1 MNKRYKLL
9 LKKLLLCSLL
19 AGSSLTMCRLQAR
32 GAINAQD
39 SLEKQLDHAIDHG
52 KLAEIKNILTQQPEL
67 INTQTLGIHRETP
80 LIRAVSQPAPKTQSD
95 KDIFDYLL
103 NFNNINVNMLD
114 INGFSALDLALISF
128 VDENRSEISRQMC
141 KELMKKGAQVNK
153 NYEEKALEEIKEEV
167 RLEERQTPQEAEPIK
182 KASTKKSIT
191 FNEAIQTSD
200 NQPTK
205 VYDPTAAPAK
215 GILKKPT
222 EPQTQSDSKLEEQKE
237 IEECSICMENIEA
250 ENHDRAQLT
259 CNHTF
264 HGSCIDSWFKAQSD
278 KNIHK
283 TCPLCRKDFHN
294 EDPFKAEPS
303 TNEVSTLDVAQITEQ
318 LEKQK
323 AELAQLEQEQS
334 KEEKE
339 LIKTEAKLEEVKI
352 LPIEPIAPIK
362 KKRARHKQKI
372 AQKNDAIAVCKRE
385 IYLLEQAKLKAAR
398 RAAAQEAAAQPKKKA
413 TVQDFYGVK
422 KSPKRKSRIRGGRAA
437 RRGPA
442 RKKSSKRQTA
452 GKKSNKHNAKR
463 KHSMKRKSAKRKQ
476 AQQAAE

>member
-52 KLAEIKNILTQQPEL
+52 KLAEIKNILTEQPEL
-67 INTQTLGIHRETP
+67 INTRALGIHRETP

-103 NFNNINVNMLD
+103 NFNNININMLD

-128 VDENRSEISRQMC
+128 VDENRSEISRHMC

-167 RLEERQTPQEAEPIK
+167 RLESQSPAAQ
-182 KASTKKSIT
+182 
-191 FNEAIQTSD
+191 
-200 NQPTK
+200 
-205 VYDPTAAPAK
+205 AAP
-215 GILKKPT
+215 GIDAV
-222 EPQTQSDSKLEEQKE
+222 QEE
-237 IEECSICMENIEA
+237 A
-250 ENHDRAQLT
+250 
-259 CNHTF
+259 
-264 HGSCIDSWFKAQSD
+264 
-278 KNIHK
+278 
-283 TCPLCRKDFHN
+283 
-294 EDPFKAEPS
+294 
-303 TNEVSTLDVAQITEQ
+303 VITEQ

-339 LIKTEAKLEEVKI
+339 LVKTEAKLEEVKI

-362 KKRARHKQKI
+362 KKVAKHKQKI

-398 RAAAQEAAAQPKKKA
+398 RAAAQEAAAQPKKRA

-422 KSPKRKSRIRGGRAA
+422 KAPKRKSRIRGGRAA

-442 RKKSSKRQTA
+442 RKKSSKHRTA
-452 GKKSNKHNAKR
+452 GKKSNKRNAKR
-463 KHSMKRKSAKRKQ
+463 KHSIKRKSAKRKQ
-476 AQQAAE
+476 TQQAAE